1 MRKGDERKQEILNV
15 SERLFCQK
23 GFDATSVQD
32 VLDQLHCS
40 KGAFYHHFISKD
52 AVLDT
57 ICARH
62 AEQACERAS
71 QQLEGLEGSMA
82 RLNLL
87 LRAFLPLHRDER
99 SFMLMLLPLLD
110 RPESV
115 AVRVRYQEAL
125 AGAFLPPLEREVEA
139 ARAAEVIFPPMRG
152 VCQPVLA
159 LLNQCWVE
167 AALLLLQALR
177 KGQRYDAGA
186 LLGVL
191 EKYRRSIEVLLDAP
205 YGAVTLADFADWNE
219 LAEAL
224 SRQLAA
230 DRP

>member
-1 MRKGDERKQEILNV
+1 MRKGDERKQEILNI

-62 AEQACERAS
+62 AEQACERAG

-87 LRAFLPLHRDER
+87 LRAFLPLHRDEQA
-99 SFMLMLLPLLD
+99 FMLMLLPLLD

-139 ARAAEVIFPPMRG
+139 ARATGVICPPVRG

-177 KGQRYDAGA
+177 KGQRHDAGA

-205 YGAVTLADFADWNE
+205 YGSVTLADFADWDE

-224 SRQLAA
+224 GRQLAA